1 MLRLKQAIIVEGKYD
16 KIKLESVVD
25 AVILTT
31 EGFGI
36 YKDREKLSLI
46 RAFAERD
53 GIVILT
59 DSDAAG
65 FQIRNFLRGSI
76 PNGKIYHAYIPD
88 VFGKETRKEKPSK
101 EGKLGVE
108 GFSPEVLAKALEE
121 AGILSDSG
129 SKSVPAVPA
138 PWISLADLMD
148 DGLCGGSG
156 SSALRKALL
165 KQLGLPERLST
176 KSLLEVLNRLY
187 EPEEYRAALCAAL
200 ACIKK

>member
-36 YKDREKLSLI
+36 YKDREKLALI

-53 GIVILT
+53 GIIILT

-65 FQIRNFLRGSI
+65 FQIRNFLRGSVSG
-76 PNGKIYHAYIPD
+76 GKIYHAYIPD
-88 VFGKETRKEKPSK
+88 VFGKEARKDKPSK

-108 GFSPEVLAKALEE
+108 GFSPEALTLALSE
-121 AGILSDSG
+121 AGVESES
-129 SKSVPAVPA
+129 SARA
-138 PWISLADLMD
+138 PWLTQADLMD
-148 DGLCGGSG
+148 DGLCGGEG

-165 KQLGLPERLST
+165 RRLKLPERLNT
-176 KSLLEVLNRLY
+176 RGFLEVLNRLY
-187 EPEEYRAALCAAL
+187 EPEEYRAALRE
-200 ACIKK
+200 IKTGA

>member
-108 GFSPEVLAKALEE
+108 GFSPEALARALGE
-121 AGILSDSG
+121 AGIG
-129 SKSVPAVPA
+129 SESAPAVPA
-138 PWISLADLMD
+138 PWLSLADLMD

-156 SSALRKALL
+156 SNALRKALL

-176 KSLLEVLNRLY
+176 KGLLEVLNRLY
-187 EPEEYRAALCAAL
+187 EPEEYRAAL
-200 ACIKK
+200 ACIKNKAPV

>member
-108 GFSPEVLAKALEE
+108 GFSPEALAKALEE
-121 AGILSDSG
+121 AGIGGESA
-129 SKSVPAVPA
+129 PAVLA
-138 PWISLADLMD
+138 PWLSLADLMD

-156 SSALRKALL
+156 SNALRKALL
-165 KQLGLPERLST
+165 KKLGLPERLNT
-176 KSLLEVLNRLY
+176 KGLLEVLNRLY
-187 EPEEYRAALCAAL
+187 QPEEYRAALHE
-200 ACIKK
+200 IKNI

>member
-88 VFGKETRKEKPSK
+88 VFGKENRKEKPSK

-108 GFSPEVLAKALEE
+108 GFSPEALAYALAHSLGE
-121 AGILSDSG
+121 AGILSD
-129 SKSVPAVPA
+129 VPDVPA
-138 PWISLADLMD
+138 PWLTLADLMD

-156 SSALRKALL
+156 SGELRKALL
-165 KQLGLPERLST
+165 KQLGLPERLNT
-176 KSLLEVLNRLY
+176 KGLLEVLNRLY
-187 EPEEYRAALCAAL
+187 RPEEYRTAL
-200 ACIKK
+200 ACITRLH

>member
-36 YKDREKLSLI
+36 YKDREKLALI

-88 VFGKETRKEKPSK
+88 VFGKEARKEKPSK

-108 GFSPEVLAKALEE
+108 GFSPEALALALGE
-121 AGILSDSG
+121 AKLTPDAS
-129 SKSVPAVPA
+129 APA
-138 PWISLADLMD
+138 PWITHSDLMD
-148 DGLCGGSG
+148 DGLIGGAG
-156 SSALRKALL
+156 SAALRKALL
-165 KQLGLPERLST
+165 RRLKLPERLNT
-176 KSLLEVLNRLY
+176 RGLLEVLNRLY
-187 EPEEYRAALCAAL
+187 QAEEYRAALHA
-200 ACIKK
+200 IKIRT

>member
-16 KIKLESVVD
+16 KIKLESAVD

-36 YKDREKLSLI
+36 YKDREKLALI

-88 VFGKETRKEKPSK
+88 VFGKESRKEKPSK

-108 GFSPEVLAKALEE
+108 GFSPEALCAALRDAGVLP
-121 AGILSDSG
+121 GFSPS
-129 SKSVPAVPA
+129 A
-138 PWISLADLMD
+138 PWLTLSDLMD

-156 SSALRKALL
+156 SNALRKALL
-165 KQLGLPERLST
+165 KRLGLPERLNT
-176 KSLLEVLNRLY
+176 KGLLEVLNRLY
-187 EPEEYRAALCAAL
+187 EPEEYRAAL

>member
-36 YKDREKLSLI
+36 YKDREKLALI

-108 GFSPEVLAKALEE
+108 GFSPEALMQALAHTLGET
-121 AGILSDSG
+121 GIGGESA
-129 SKSVPAVPA
+129 PAVPA
-138 PWISLADLMD
+138 PWLSLADLMD

-156 SSALRKALL
+156 SNALRKVLL
-165 KQLGLPERLST
+165 KKLGLPERLST
-176 KSLLEVLNRLY
+176 KGLLEVLNRLY
-187 EPEEYRAALCAAL
+187 GPEEYRTALHE
-200 ACIKK
+200 IKKET

>member
-88 VFGKETRKEKPSK
+88 VFGKENRKEKPSK

-108 GFSPEVLAKALEE
+108 GFSPEALAKALEE
-121 AGILSDSG
+121 AGILSDSERG
-129 SKSVPAVPA
+129 AVPA

-156 SSALRKALL
+156 SNALRKALL
-165 KQLGLPERLST
+165 KRLGLPERLST
-176 KSLLEVLNRLY
+176 KGLLEVLNRLY
-187 EPEEYRAALCAAL
+187 GPEEYRAALHE
-200 ACIKK
+200 IKNR

>member
-16 KIKLESVVD
+16 KIKLESAVD

-36 YKDREKLSLI
+36 YKDREKLALI

-88 VFGKETRKEKPSK
+88 VFGKESRKEKPSK

-108 GFSPEVLAKALEE
+108 GFSPEALCAALGE
-121 AGILSDSG
+121 AGVLSGFS
-129 SKSVPAVPA
+129 PPA
-138 PWISLADLMD
+138 PWLALSDLMD
-148 DGLCGGSG
+148 DGLCGGPG
-156 SSALRKALL
+156 SNALRKALL
-165 KQLGLPERLST
+165 KRLGLPERLNT
-176 KSLLEVLNRLY
+176 KGLLEVLNRLY
-187 EPEEYRAALCAAL
+187 EPEEYRAAL

>member
-88 VFGKETRKEKPSK
+88 VFGKENRKEKPSK

-108 GFSPEVLAKALEE
+108 GFSPEALRKALEE
-121 AGILSDSG
+121 AGILSD
-129 SKSVPAVPA
+129 VPTLPA
-138 PWISLADLMD
+138 PWLTLADLMD

-156 SSALRKALL
+156 SNTLRKALL
-165 KQLGLPERLST
+165 KQLGLPERLNT
-176 KSLLEVLNRLY
+176 KGLLEVLNRLY
-187 EPEEYRAALCAAL
+187 EPEEYRTALHE
-200 ACIKK
+200 IKNR